1 MLFIIMNKID
11 LCKTIQMNVSKLT
24 ESENLELFKIILDTN
39 ANYTKNNNG
48 VFLNLNWI
56 DEKLLVKINNYILFC
71 IKSQNEISKY
81 ELMKTLLNDSIAGVT
96 SVTSVAGNT
105 KNDEDVSTGGASDAI
120 TGTDASSIAAVDS
133 IAAASVAS
141 LASVASVASDT
152 CVAGD
157 ICGATIIDAVAA
169 IAAVAAATD
178 SSGQVIAANTL
189 NPKQKF
195 SSSMKFYLLK
205 KKFMK
210 QNTSYNACLENDLSY
225 EDYLIT

>member
-1 MLFIIMNKID
+1 MNKID

-24 ESENLELFKIILDTN
+24 ESENLELFKMILDTK

-48 VFLNLNWI
+48 IFLNLNWI
-56 DEKLLVKINNYILFC
+56 EEELLVKINNYILFC

-81 ELMKTLLNDSIAGVT
+81 ELMKTLLNDSI
-96 SVTSVAGNT
+96 NT
-105 KNDEDVSTGGASDAI
+105 KDINDDDY
-120 TGTDASSIAAVDS
+120 ASSGNAFNDALGVVGGVS
-133 IAAASVAS
+133 
-141 LASVASVASDT
+141 
-152 CVAGD
+152 
-157 ICGATIIDAVAA
+157 GATNDTNIVSVITDTAGGTSIPTDTTASSTVDTDGSGQIPAA
-169 IAAVAAATD
+169 I
-178 SSGQVIAANTL
+178 SI

-210 QNTSYNACLENDLSY
+210 QNTCYNACLENDLSY

>member
-1 MLFIIMNKID
+1 MNKID

-24 ESENLELFKIILDTN
+24 ESENLELFKIILDTK

-48 VFLNLNWI
+48 IFLNLNWI
-56 DEKLLVKINNYILFC
+56 EEELLVKINNYILFC

-81 ELMKTLLNDSIAGVT
+81 ELMKTLLNDSI
-96 SVTSVAGNT
+96 NT
-105 KNDEDVSTGGASDAI
+105 KDDEDVSLGGDCITINSCDA
-120 TGTDASSIAAVDS
+120 TAATTDA
-133 IAAASVAS
+133 
-141 LASVASVASDT
+141 DT
-152 CVAGD
+152 
-157 ICGATIIDAVAA
+157 TVAA
-169 IAAVAAATD
+169 NAANAGSAANAANTGSATTD
-178 SSGQVIAANTL
+178 NTSGESTNSSGQVIAANST

-210 QNTSYNACLENDLSY
+210 QNTCYNTCLDNDLSY

>member
-1 MLFIIMNKID
+1 MNKID

-24 ESENLELFKIILDTN
+24 ESENLELFKMILDTK

-48 VFLNLNWI
+48 IFLNLNWI
-56 DEKLLVKINNYILFC
+56 EEELLVKINNYILFC

-81 ELMKTLLNDSIAGVT
+81 ELMKTLLNDSI
-96 SVTSVAGNT
+96 NT
-105 KNDEDVSTGGASDAI
+105 KDINDDDY
-120 TGTDASSIAAVDS
+120 ASSGNAFNDALGAVGGVSGVSGVSGATNDTGANATAATAANATID
-133 IAAASVAS
+133 AASSTSIPTDTTAS
-141 LASVASVASDT
+141 STVDT
-152 CVAGD
+152 DG
-157 ICGATIIDAVAA
+157 
-169 IAAVAAATD
+169 
-178 SSGQVIAANTL
+178 SGQIPVANSI

-210 QNTSYNACLENDLSY
+210 QNTCYNACLENDLSY